1 MDICDKP
8 LYTFTNII
16 LTLMTLG
23 AFFMCFYFA
32 TSDDECHFNGTMNRW
47 LVFYGIY
54 DFFFGINLMRL
65 NQIYTFKINLPKSFF
80 NIHTLFII
88 IPNIIIL
95 IIMASIGDLNLH
107 RNDCNY
113 TKYYFY
119 SSHWIFYSGVNF
131 IVCYIGLKYNCIKMI
146 VGRIINEVDID
157 PAPHIITI
165 RETNRETARERICN
179 TIRDDQHFDI
189 KTVAVD
195 TNKVYECNICFENK
209 KMYALK
215 CKHTFCYDCI
225 MKWNDNMHNDCMV
238 CRQTII

>member
-8 LYTFTNII
+8 LYAFTNII
-16 LTLMTLG
+16 LAIITLG
-23 AFFMCFYFA
+23 VFCSCYYFA
-32 TSDDECHFNGTMNRW
+32 TSDDECHFNDTMNRW
-47 LVFYGIY
+47 LDFYGIY
-54 DFFFGINLMRL
+54 DFLFGINLMVL
-65 NQIYTFKINLPKSFF
+65 NQMYTFKINIPKSFF

-95 IIMASIGDLNLH
+95 TIMASMGDLNLH

-131 IVCYIGLKYNCIKMI
+131 VLCYIGLKYKCIKMI
-146 VGRIINEVDID
+146 VGRLINEVDID
-157 PAPHIITI
+157 PTPHIITI
-165 RETNRETARERICN
+165 YDK
-179 TIRDDQHFDI
+179 DDQQFNIDMI
-189 KTVAVD
+189 AED
-195 TNKVYECNICFENK
+195 TNNIYECNICFENK

-225 MKWNDNMHNDCMV
+225 MKWDNNKHYNCMV
-238 CRQTII
+238 CRQSLI